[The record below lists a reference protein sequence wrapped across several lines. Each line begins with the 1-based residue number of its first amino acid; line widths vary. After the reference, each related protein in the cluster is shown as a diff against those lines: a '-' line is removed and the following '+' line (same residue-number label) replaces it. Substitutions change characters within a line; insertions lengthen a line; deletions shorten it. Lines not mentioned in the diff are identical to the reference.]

1 MCRMPQGATDTL
13 RPVAP
18 RDLQALLG
26 ELAELAAAADAPP
39 RTHAYGHGPEQVADL
54 RLPVTEARHPVVVLL
69 HGGFWRAQFTRST
82 MAALAVD
89 LADRGWATWNVE
101 YRRVGNGGGVPE
113 TLDDV
118 RTAIAALARLS
129 APLDTGRMVIV
140 GHSAGGQLGLC
151 AADEPTVAAVVSLAG
166 VCDLAS
172 AYADAIGESATGAFM
187 GGGPDDRPDAY
198 ALADPIARIPAGA
211 PVLLVHGDADQRVPL
226 EQSRR
231 YAQAAAAA
239 GDARCALIE
248 LAGVDHFDL
257 IDPRTTSWA
266 TIAAHLETMR

>member
-1 MCRMPQGATDTL
+1 MDRLA
-13 RPVAP
+13 PVTAP
-18 RDLQALLG
+18 DLETLLG
-26 ELAELAAAADAPP
+26 ELADLAVTSGARPQP
-39 RTHAYGHGPEQVADL
+39 HTYGSDPEQVADL
-54 RLPVTEARHPVVVLL
+54 LLPATEGPHPVAVLL
-69 HGGFWRAQFTRST
+69 HGGFWRARFTRST

-118 RTAIAALARLS
+118 RASIAALSALA
-129 APLDTGRMVIV
+129 APLDTQRVVIV

-151 AADEPTVAAVVSLAG
+151 VADEPAVAAVVSLAG
-166 VCDLAS
+166 VCDLKA

-198 ALADPIARIPAGA
+198 AVADPLTHIPARA
-211 PVLLVHGDADQRVPL
+211 RVLLVHGVADQRVPV

-231 YAQAAAAA
+231 YAEAAAAA
-239 GDARCALIE
+239 GDDRCTLIE
-248 LAGVDHFDL
+248 LPGVDHFAL
-257 IDPRTTSWA
+257 IDPRTPAWA
-266 TIAAHLETMR
+266 TIAAHLETTRGTLRA

>member
-1 MCRMPQGATDTL
+1 M
-13 RPVAP
+13 AP

-26 ELAELAAAADAPP
+26 ELAALVAAAGVQPHAHPYGAD
-39 RTHAYGHGPEQVADL
+39 PEQVADL
-54 RLPVTEARHPVVVLL
+54 LLPPTEGPHPVAVLL
-69 HGGFWRAQFTRST
+69 HGGFWRARFTRST

-118 RTAIAALARLS
+118 RAAIAALADLTE
-129 APLDTGRMVIV
+129 PLQAGRVVIV

-151 AADEPTVAAVVSLAG
+151 VSDAPGVAAVISLAG

-187 GGGPDDRPDAY
+187 GGGPDDRPGAY
-198 ALADPIARIPAGA
+198 ALADPLRRIPARA
-211 PVLLVHGDADQRVPL
+211 RVVLVHGDADQRVPVA
-226 EQSRR
+226 QSRW

-239 GDARCALIE
+239 GDDRCELVE
-248 LAGVDHFDL
+248 LAGADHFAL
-257 IDPRTTSWA
+257 IDPRSTAWA
-266 TIAAHLETMR
+266 TVAAHLETMR